1 MDSAC
6 DRGAVEGDTGAD
18 SADWGK
24 ADCGRAGTAGNGVV
38 DGSDGAALPA
48 VGCPQTGQNKNPG
61 CTGCPHAG
69 LPEPATPAIVT
80 AG

>member
-1 MDSAC
+1 VASGC
-6 DRGAVEGDTGAD
+6 DRGAAAGDTGAD
-18 SADWGK
+18 NVDCGK
-24 ADCGRAGTAGNGVV
+24 AGTTGNGAV
-38 DGSDGAALPA
+38 DGSDGAALA
-48 VGCPQTGQNKNPG
+48 AAGCPQTGQNKNPG

>member
-1 MDSAC
+1 VDSGC
-6 DRGAVEGDTGAD
+6 DRGAAAGATGAD
-18 SADWGK
+18 NAVCGK
-24 ADCGRAGTAGNGVV
+24 AGTTGSGAV

-48 VGCPQTGQNKNPG
+48 AGCPQTGQNKNPG

>member
-1 MDSAC
+1 MDSGC
-6 DRGAVEGDTGAD
+6 DRGAAAGDTGAD
-18 SADWGK
+18 N
-24 ADCGRAGTAGNGVV
+24 ADCGKAGTTGNGAV
-38 DGSDGAALPA
+38 DGSDGAALPVA
-48 VGCPQTGQNKNPG
+48 GCPQTGQNTNPG

>member
-1 MDSAC
+1 VDSGC
-6 DRGAVEGDTGAD
+6 DRGAAAGATGAD
-18 SADWGK
+18 N
-24 ADCGRAGTAGNGVV
+24 ADCGKAGTAGSGAV

-48 VGCPQTGQNKNPG
+48 ASCPQTGQNKNPG

>member
-1 MDSAC
+1 MDSGC
-6 DRGAVEGDTGAD
+6 DRGAAAGDTGAD
-18 SADWGK
+18 NAAWGK
-24 ADCGRAGTAGNGVV
+24 ARCGTAGTTGNGAV
-38 DGSDGAALPA
+38 DGSDGAALPVA
-48 VGCPQTGQNKNPG
+48 GCPQTGQNKNPG

>member
-1 MDSAC
+1 VDSGC
-6 DRGAVEGDTGAD
+6 DRGAAGGDTGAD
-18 SADWGK
+18 N
-24 ADCGRAGTAGNGVV
+24 ADCGKAGTTGNGAV
-38 DGSDGAALPA
+38 DGSDGAALPVA
-48 VGCPQTGQNKNPG
+48 DCPQTGQNTNPG